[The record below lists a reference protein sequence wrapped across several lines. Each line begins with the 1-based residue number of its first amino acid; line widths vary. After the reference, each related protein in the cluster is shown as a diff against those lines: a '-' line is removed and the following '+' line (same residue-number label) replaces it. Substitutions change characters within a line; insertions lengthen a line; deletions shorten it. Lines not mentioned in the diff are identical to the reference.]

1 MQKQSFREIVQTIWR
16 KFCSWFQRVQWRPVL
31 IRGGFIVGCVAILG
45 ALVYFAFLRAMPE
58 LLPLIRSGDEDAI
71 AQYLGSSGSVT
82 GIISTALLAF
92 IQPVSIV
99 LPGAPIQVAAGV
111 VYGTLQGFLICHL
124 SYLSANVA
132 IFYVART
139 LRTGLDRLIPKKS
152 KASKTDFLK
161 KEKYPVYMTAL
172 ACLIPVIPNGII
184 PYAAAKTR
192 MKLHEFTLAVAIGSF
207 FPILIMCAI
216 GKEILHG
223 DYLFAGGLLVGTL
236 LLVLLL
242 GYFRNSICTWMYRV
256 GRRFRHAINRA
267 NDTSHLD
274 EEDMDDLFDEEDRT
288 DGR

>member
-1 MQKQSFREIVQTIWR
+1 MQRRSFRDIVQAAWNKI
-16 KFCSWFQRVQWRPVL
+16 CNWFQDVQWRPLL
-31 IRGGFIVGCVAILG
+31 IRGGFVLGCLVVLG
-45 ALVYFAFLRAMPE
+45 ALIYFAFLRAMPE
-58 LLPLIRSGDEDAI
+58 LLPLIRSGDENAI
-71 AQYLGSSGSVT
+71 AQYLGNSGNLT

-99 LPGAPIQVAAGV
+99 LPGAPIQVAAGI

-132 IFYVART
+132 VFYVART
-139 LRTGLDRLIPKKS
+139 LRTGLDRLLPKKS
-152 KASKTDFLK
+152 ERSKLDFLK

-172 ACLIPVIPNGII
+172 ACLIPVVPNGII

-192 MKLHEFTLAVAIGSF
+192 MKLHEFTIAVAIGSF

-216 GKEILHG
+216 GKQILHG

-242 GYFRNSICTWMYRV
+242 GYFRNKICTWMYRV
-256 GRRFRHAINRA
+256 GRHFRHAINRA

-274 EEDMDDLFDEEDRT
+274 EEDDLYDEEDRT